1 MTDVPPLV
9 RVTGVEV
16 IGDHRLRLT
25 FEDGTVGD
33 VSYEGREWTG
43 VLEPLND
50 PQVFAEVTL
59 DEQMGTIAWPNGIDF
74 APEPLYDE
82 ACQHRVAKASQQ

>member
-1 MTDVPPLV
+1 MTDVAPSV

-74 APEPLYDE
+74 APEPLYEE
-82 ACQHRVAKASQQ
+82 ACQHRVARASHQ

>member
-1 MTDVPPLV
+1 MSEVPPLV
-9 RVTGVEV
+9 RVTRVEV
-16 IGDHRLRLT
+16 IGDHRLRLS

-33 VSYEGREWTG
+33 VSYEGREWKG
-43 VLEPLND
+43 ALKPLGN
-50 PQVFAEVTL
+50 PQVFAEVTV

-82 ACQHRVAKASQQ
+82 ACANRVVASR

>member
-1 MTDVPPLV
+1 MTQVPPLV

-33 VSYEGREWTG
+33 VSYEDRQLTG

-50 PQVFAEVTL
+50 PRVFAEVVV

-74 APEPLYDE
+74 APEPLYEE
-82 ACQHRVAKASQQ
+82 ARQHPAPSVSA